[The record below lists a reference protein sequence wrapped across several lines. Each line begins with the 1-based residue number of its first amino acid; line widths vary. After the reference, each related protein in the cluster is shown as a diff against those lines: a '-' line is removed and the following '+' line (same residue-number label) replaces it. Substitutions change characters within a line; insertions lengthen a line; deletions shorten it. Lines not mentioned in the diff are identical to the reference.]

1 MRSAFFGFHVAS
13 SALFTARGNLNVIS
27 HNIANAGIPGFS
39 RQVAQARANMPLSL
53 NDGRGM
59 YGTGSRVTGIIQI
72 RDHFLDRQF
81 WSQRAVL
88 GSNVARNNHL
98 SFMETV
104 FNDLNN
110 AGVLRSFTDFFARMH
125 NLTENTSGATLR
137 NGVITQAE
145 TLAEMINHNARAL
158 QSQQRDI
165 NREVSD
171 TVGIINS
178 LGVQITSLNVQIRI
192 FEQDGSNA
200 NDLRDQRA
208 LLIDQLS
215 ELVNIQVEERDFSG
229 PGNPNDRRLSILIN
243 GHDFINNDSLNRL
256 MVVPRTP
263 EQRRNEMDIEGL
275 YDVRFT
281 NGSLF
286 NIYSRT
292 LGGTLRGLIDVRDGN
307 GGHNVDF
314 MNFVTLHV
322 GTVLVDYDERG
333 VGADEYVRIQLT
345 LDPASGVSP
354 ADVPS
359 SGFVVI
365 NGQRLAFTKYG
376 DSPLELDIDISHA
389 NFDLLNLAAGAD
401 NIRIE
406 ELNHSVFREVSGQP
420 TSNFAGI
427 PFYMNQLNLLVRTFA
442 RAMNEGRNVNFERIE
457 GTTGHIFG
465 FDANGIN
472 TQTML
477 FTFRGDDGNP
487 PQTNDLRRWVAA
499 DANGNPLRDANGNLV
514 TFATLAEAE
523 ATTHGAYIDNLGN
536 PQFTLDL
543 SGMNALNFMVH
554 SKLTASGGDQFLATR
569 SSIDSGASDNDI
581 ILGFNRIGTDPT
593 LFRQGRF
600 IDFII
605 ATTNQLAVDRNQA
618 IRFHASYEEITMRTH
633 NLRLAVK
640 DVDVNEEMMNLVR
653 FQTMFTAAARLVNV
667 MDNVY
672 DTLIN
677 RLGNI

>member
-39 RQVAQARANMPLSL
+39 RQVAQAQANIPLSL

-88 GSNVARNNHL
+88 GANIARNNHL
-98 SFMETV
+98 SFTETV

-110 AGVLRSFTDFFARMH
+110 AGVHRSFTDFFARMH

-158 QSQQRDI
+158 QRQQADI

-178 LGVQITSLNVQIRI
+178 LGAQITSLNVQIRI

-208 LLIDQLS
+208 LIIDQLS
-215 ELVNIQVEERDFSG
+215 ELVNITVEELDFSG
-229 PGNPNDRRLSILIN
+229 PGNPNDRRLIVMMN
-243 GHDFINNDSLNRL
+243 GHDFIQNDILNRL
-256 MVVPRTP
+256 TVVQRTP
-263 EQRRNEMDIEGL
+263 EQRRNEMDIDGL
-275 YDVRFT
+275 YDIRFG
-281 NGSLF
+281 NGSPF

-307 GGHNVDF
+307 GGHAT
-314 MNFVTLHV
+314 MHV
-322 GTVLVDYDERG
+322 GG
-333 VGADEYVRIQLT
+333 
-345 LDPASGVSP
+345 
-354 ADVPS
+354 
-359 SGFVVI
+359 
-365 NGQRLAFTKYG
+365 N
-376 DSPLELDIDISHA
+376 PLHTSH
-389 NFDLLNLAAGAD
+389 FC
-401 NIRIE
+401 
-406 ELNHSVFREVSGQP
+406 
-420 TSNFAGI
+420 GI

-442 RAMNEGRNVNFERIE
+442 TAMNEGRNIALERID

-465 FDANGIN
+465 FDSNGNN

-477 FTFRGDDGNP
+477 FDFVHPLTGEAAVLIERDAAGDPVPDADNNGIRRWLLINPDGNFVAMDSFMYNVP
-487 PQTNDLRRWVAA
+487 TLADLPAGYTLHH
-499 DANGNPLRDANGNLV
+499 DDHGNPL
-514 TFATLAEAE
+514 
-523 ATTHGAYIDNLGN
+523 
-536 PQFTLDL
+536 FTLDL
-543 SGMNALNFMVH
+543 SHMNALNFRVNT
-554 SKLTASGGDQFLATR
+554 KLTASGGDQFLATR
-569 SSIDSGASDNDI
+569 SSMDTGASDNDI
-581 ILGFNRIGTDPT
+581 ILGFNKIGIDPT
-593 LFRQGRF
+593 LFRQGRL

-605 ATTNQLAVDRNQA
+605 ATSNQLAVDRNQA
-618 IRFHASYEEITMRTH
+618 IRFHASYEEISMRTH

-640 DVDVNEEMMNLVR
+640 DVDINEEMMNLVR